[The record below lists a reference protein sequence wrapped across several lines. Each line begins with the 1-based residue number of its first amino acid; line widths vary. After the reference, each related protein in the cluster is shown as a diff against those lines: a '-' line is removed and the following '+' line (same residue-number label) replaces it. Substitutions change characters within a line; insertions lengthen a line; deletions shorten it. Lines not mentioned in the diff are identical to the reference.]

1 MNLSALLGFG
11 LVAVAGVLLLVLR
24 IARRKSP
31 PVFRTIPAFNR
42 FQRAIGL
49 SVEDGS
55 RLHFS
60 FGRGSL
66 TAPTSA
72 SALAALGMLRRVAE
86 RTSLSDR
93 PPVVTSGNAVLA
105 ILTQDTLQ
113 SAYQAAGAEEL
124 FKRDTGRVS
133 GLTPFSYV
141 AGAIPVMRDENVS
154 TNVILGNFGM
164 EAALLADT
172 AERENSFILAAA
184 DTLPAQTVLYVT
196 AQDPLIG
203 EELYAVG
210 AYLEA
215 GPAHT
220 ASLIV
225 QDVLRW
231 AVVLLLIV
239 GAILAVLGVL

>member
-1 MNLSALLGFG
+1 MNLTALLGFG
-11 LVAVAGVLLLVLR
+11 LVLVAGVMLLVLTF
-24 IARRKSP
+24 ARRKTQ
-31 PVFRTIPAFNR
+31 PVFRAIPAFNR

-55 RLHFS
+55 RLHFT

-86 RTSLSDR
+86 LTSLSDR
-93 PPVVTSGNAVLA
+93 PPVVTSGNPVLA

-124 FKRDTGRVS
+124 FKRDTGRVA

-141 AGAIPVMRDENVS
+141 AGTLPVMYDENVS
-154 TNVILGNFGM
+154 ANVILGNFGM

-203 EELYAVG
+203 EELFAAG
-210 AYLEA
+210 AYLNA

-220 ASLIV
+220 ASLTV

-231 AVVLLLIV
+231 AVVVLMIGGSV
-239 GAILAVLGVL
+239 LALLGVL